1 MNAERRPRYGGCQTK
16 DLPITNIVLDRKYT
30 LDKELSIF
38 KVVSNFRWA
47 SVYALSRVP
56 EVGDLGTAML
66 VHKCAGSSP
75 IVIFQDLE
83 DNDDTDTD
91 KT

>member
-1 MNAERRPRYGGCQTK
+1 MPNQRSPNNKHSFGQKIYFGF
-16 DLPITNIVLDRKYT
+16 
-30 LDKELSIF
+30 KELSIF
-38 KVVSNFRWA
+38 KVISNSRWA

-66 VHKCAGSSP
+66 VLKSAGSSP

-83 DNDDTDTD
+83 DNGDTDRTP
-91 KT
+91 